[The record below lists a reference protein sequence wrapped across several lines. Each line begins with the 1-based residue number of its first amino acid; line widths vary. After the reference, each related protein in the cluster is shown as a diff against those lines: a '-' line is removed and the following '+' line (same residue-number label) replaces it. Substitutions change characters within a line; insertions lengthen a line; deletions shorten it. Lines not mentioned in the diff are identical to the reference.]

1 MTTIEHNR
9 ISVSGSSYKSL
20 VYDLNSYVYTVFY
33 GTSFGPDTSAVSS
46 AIYKFTDD
54 GTVSDYCYSFSSVTL
69 ITVVTDTVS
78 TMTDIRY
85 DFIYMTLSYSKYK
98 FSKDL
103 LCRKIF
109 ISSSSFSK

>member
-54 GTVSDYCYSFSSVTL
+54 GTVSDYCYSFSPVTL
-69 ITVVTDTVS
+69 ISVVTDTVS

-85 DFIYMTLSYSKYK
+85 YFIYMAFPCSKCT
-98 FSKDL
+98 FSERSSLQKDFY
-103 LCRKIF
+103 IF
-109 ISSSSFSK
+109 LIFL